1 MASQITNLPS
11 NVLSLI
17 FEQLDQTSLSNFLQ
31 ITNSNLDN
39 TLRLAAETV
48 KYSSI
53 IVSNQW
59 QNLIKLL
66 PRALQLMPIHSLDYY
81 HHVSLDEFKTLAH
94 KLGRLWDSRFPVK
107 RRIYLVV
114 RCDVSN
120 QSTKYKTIRDL
131 HYMLLEMP
139 LCVHTA
145 IRLVKLCLPVLNEM
159 VPDQLSNEALTLLFQ
174 KFVEDPILHESLDS
188 PGLQGP
194 TSALL
199 TSIPNNPI
207 SDFSLF
213 RNLTSLQLNDLNLE
227 SLRGFQFPI
236 SLLKLNL
243 AHNRLRNLKCEI
255 LPPQLEV
262 LNLSDNKL
270 KRLIGDKMPRN
281 LKKLNISKNMLQE
294 ICDLPPLIEELD
306 ISFNDLAIT
315 ALEHTLPLST
325 LCMDMAQFYLMP
337 KNIKEYLA
345 SRHIL
350 VKNYAIR
357 EKGFV

>member
-1 MASQITNLPS
+1 MAAQITNLPS
-11 NVLSLI
+11 NILSLI

-31 ITNSNLDN
+31 ITNSSLDN
-39 TLRLAAETV
+39 TLRLAAQTV

-66 PRALQLMPIHSLDYY
+66 PRALQLIPVHSLDYY
-81 HHVSLDEFKTLAH
+81 HHVSLDEFNILVH
-94 KLGRLWDSRFPVK
+94 KLDRLWDSRFPV
-107 RRIYLVV
+107 RRKIYLVV

-131 HYMLLEMP
+131 HYVLLEMP
-139 LCVHTA
+139 LHVHSA
-145 IRLVKLCLPVLNEM
+145 IRLVKLCLPDLNEM
-159 VPDQLSNEALTLLFQ
+159 VPDQLSNEALTLLFR

-188 PGLQGP
+188 LGLHGR
-194 TSALL
+194 TSAFLA
-199 TSIPNNPI
+199 SIPNNPI

-227 SLRGFQFPI
+227 SIRGFQFPN

-243 AHNRLRNLKCEI
+243 ARNRLRNLKCEVF
-255 LPPQLEV
+255 PPHLEL

-270 KRLIGDKMPRN
+270 ERLKGGKLPRK
-281 LKKLNISKNMLQE
+281 LKKLTISKNLLQE
-294 ICDLPPLIEELD
+294 ICDLPPFIEELD

-315 ALEHTLPLST
+315 ALEQTLPLNT

-357 EKGFV
+357 GKGFV